1 MAHAMGKSTFDVIV
15 VEDDNTYLQFWKRF
29 LDDLGIDDYV
39 LITNPY
45 KARDLLIKG
54 GCKLLI
60 SDVNMPDINGYEL
73 AKIAIETR
81 PECAVIMTT
90 AYSANLSRF
99 DLGSFPFHLLY
110 KPFSNLEELAKLVKH
125 LVKGET
131 SMDDISEDSW
141 SENEDFPMV
150 TEWKL

>member
-29 LDDLGIDDYV
+29 LEKLGITDYT
-39 LITNPY
+39 LISNPY
-45 KARDLLIKG
+45 KARDLLMRG

-60 SDVNMPDINGYEL
+60 SDVNMQDINGYDL
-73 AKIAIETR
+73 AKTAIEGR
-81 PECAVIMTT
+81 SGCQVILTT
-90 AYSANLSRF
+90 AYAANLSRF

-110 KPFSNLEELAKLVKH
+110 KPFQNLEELAKLVKH
-125 LVKGET
+125 LVGGDS
-131 SMDDISEDSW
+131 SMDDISEDSF
-141 SENEDFPMV
+141 SENEEFPMV